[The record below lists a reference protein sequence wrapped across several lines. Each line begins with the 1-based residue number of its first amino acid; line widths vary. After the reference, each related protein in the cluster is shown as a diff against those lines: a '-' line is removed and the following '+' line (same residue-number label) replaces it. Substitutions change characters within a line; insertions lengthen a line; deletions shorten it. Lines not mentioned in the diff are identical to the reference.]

1 MWELDRKQSWAPNN
15 WWFWTVVLKTLKS
28 PLDCKIKPVHPKGNQ
43 SWIFTGRTDAE
54 AETPILWP
62 PDGKN
67 WLIGKDPDAGQD
79 WRPEEKWMAEDEM
92 VAWHHR
98 LHGHEFEQAPGV
110 GDGQGSLVCCS
121 PWGHKESDTSEQLN
135 WTEEKKRTVIS
146 KLKSKLYKILSPLLS
161 SSYDSHFSTRCLKLF
176 CKYSIVFTLLS
187 FLPLFLALLILCRS
201 PGTSREQRKEEPW
214 SGSFP
219 AGKERSRG
227 RKTVHAWRASPSVSP
242 MFWMYKWMNA
252 IDLVPPPQKIVVL
265 VLPWWPRGENSV
277 CPVFLGKG
285 PRFNPW
291 LENLIRTVKTEDPT
305 CTMKT

>member
-1 MWELDRKQSWAPNN
+1 MWELDCKQSWAPNN

-43 SWIFTGRTDAE
+43 SWIFIGRTDAE
-54 AETPILWP
+54 AKTPILWP

-110 GDGQGSLVCCS
+110 GDGQRSLVCCS
-121 PWGHKESDTSEQLN
+121 PWVRKESDMTEQLN
-135 WTEEKKRTVIS
+135 WTEEKKRTVNS

-161 SSYDSHFSTRCLKLF
+161 SSYDSHFSTRYLKLF

-187 FLPLFLALLILCRS
+187 LLPLFLALLILCRS

-227 RKTVHAWRASPSVSP
+227 RKRMHEGLLPLCHLCSECINEWMSLIWSHHLKKVAQGWKLCAPSLPGQGAQVQSLVRELDPDCHNWRSH
-242 MFWMYKWMNA
+242 MHNE
-252 IDLVPPPQKIVVL
+252 DL
-265 VLPWWPRGENSV
+265 RSRHN
-277 CPVFLGKG
+277 
-285 PRFNPW
+285 
-291 LENLIRTVKTEDPT
+291 
-305 CTMKT
+305 